1 MRILTLVAVSVML
14 AAPVQIV
21 RGAQNEQNGAAPASN
36 PAATS
41 PQSAAPGASA
51 GTSAGTMGQDTMH
64 WADTQ
69 SKIDPAKEADIRK
82 LLDLT
87 GAAGLVRQV
96 MANMEHSIKPLMTGA
111 LPPGDYRDQLVQLF
125 FEKFQ
130 SKMNTD
136 SLLNL
141 AVARYD
147 ENFSDDEI
155 KQLISFYQTPLG
167 EKVVTVLP
175 KLTQEMQQDGMQMGQ
190 QLGRESMLEVL
201 QEHPEL
207 ARALQEAAQRRG
219 SQAQP

>member
-51 GTSAGTMGQDTMH
+51 GTSGQDTTH

-175 KLTQEMQQDGMQMGQ
+175 KLTQEMQQDGMQMGE

-219 SQAQP
+219 PQAQP